1 MRKFLEILIF
11 ILISVTLGILIS
23 VPLFFFSTSKDIQ
36 IGFLNI
42 GEINLYKLF
51 VIVVFF
57 IILIYIII
65 SIAVDKFRQD
75 EETRHF
81 ILRKYPPVISHI
93 LVFISQIIPSLIRFR
108 FLLVIILIAFGIPR
122 LLSLWLTNNVI
133 GIEEVTWIDVIL
145 NIIITQ
151 LIIAPI
157 LIILL
162 LNNYFD
168 RERISSIDDY
178 SSKDHKL
185 QEETLSEE
193 GEMASYPI
201 TDKKAEPIW
210 RDEIESKIEPNSI
223 KMFLKRILA
232 GAIDFLFMCLVIAL
246 FVLVI
251 YFILSMTLY
260 SPNSRVVA
268 GVNSYDIALSD
279 YLVVGGIVAY
289 LIFIFIQWGI
299 FKKFNATL
307 GKAVMKMKVVDVD
320 RKSITMSK
328 YLLRETIL
336 KSLGG
341 ILYYS
346 WIFFF
351 IKNDGNMLHDYL
363 VGTKVIQT

>member
-1 MRKFLEILIF
+1 M
-11 ILISVTLGILIS
+11 
-23 VPLFFFSTSKDIQ
+23 
-36 IGFLNI
+36 
-42 GEINLYKLF
+42 
-51 VIVVFF
+51 
-57 IILIYIII
+57 
-65 SIAVDKFRQD
+65 
-75 EETRHF
+75 
-81 ILRKYPPVISHI
+81 
-93 LVFISQIIPSLIRFR
+93 
-108 FLLVIILIAFGIPR
+108 
-122 LLSLWLTNNVI
+122 I

-178 SSKDHKL
+178 SSKGQKS

-193 GEMASYPI
+193 GEIASYPI
-201 TDKKAEPIW
+201 TEKRTEPVW
-210 RDEIESKIEPNSI
+210 KDEIESKLEPNSI

-232 GAIDFLFMCLVIAL
+232 GAVDFLFMCLVIAL

-260 SPNSRVVA
+260 SPDNKVVA
-268 GVNSYDIALSD
+268 GVSTYDIALSD

-307 GKAVMKMKVVDVD
+307 GKAVMRMKVVDVD

-328 YLLRETIL
+328 YFLRETIL